1 MAHPPC
7 TRARF
12 ACALT
17 LATALLLAPAAAGAV
32 SRHEG
37 ATKAVSALGAPG
49 ASGPVIVFALNSPS
63 PAHTRVTQRGAGK
76 LVIKNG
82 KQRAFV
88 FYEDLGPFRA
98 YPHAGRVAL
107 VGAKSG
113 TVRLSNTFSRAPLVN
128 GKLPAYLKSSAAYGS
143 SQYRVFAR
151 LANTLVAPASPSNPD
166 ATGGGIGPNKSP
178 NADDQSVV
186 AKQNRPRHITLTAS
200 DENGDFLIF
209 AITQPPDHGTLSGS
223 PTDLTYTPNPGYV
236 GADKFGFKAYDD
248 TSQSNTGHVSIDVR
262 PLGSPPTTA
271 TSAGCTAY
279 NARAAAVVV
288 DGLVTASDPDDTTLA
303 GATVRIAAN
312 FQDGDDLLFTDQN
325 GISGSYDD
333 TTGVLTLSGD
343 TSVANYQAALRSVRY
358 RNLSTAHPALTKD
371 IAFTVNDAGSDSAA
385 ATKQVCI
392 TPGGPNQNPI
402 GEVTSEG
409 AVNYTENDGPVPVD
423 VGFVAL
429 DDGATLSGATVKF
442 TASQGSSDEETGGAG
457 GGGSVFNF
465 FPEDKLAF
473 TDQHGITG
481 SYNSLTGVLT
491 LSGTASV
498 ANYQTA
504 LASVTYENTSENPVP
519 DPRTIRFQVTDSDG
533 ANSVPSTRDVYVTPV
548 NDAPVVTPS
557 AGSAS
562 YTEGD
567 PATTIDAALTAGD
580 VDNTTLTGGQVR
592 ISNGFQSGDALVF
605 VNTATISGV
614 YDTGT
619 GVLTLSG
626 TASVADYQT
635 ALQSIQFRG
644 TSDDPSAT
652 KTIEYVVNDG
662 ALDSS
667 PATKDI
673 AVTAV
678 NDPPALSATAS
689 TLSYAEN
696 AGPVAVDAGITA
708 SDPDSTTFA
717 GATVQITGNF
727 SSSQDQLAF
736 TEQNGIT
743 GSYDGDTGT
752 LTLSGPASVAEYQ
765 AALQSVTYENASDN
779 PSADTRTVTFQVD
792 DGGAA
797 NNLSNQVTR
806 DISVTPSN
814 DAPVVTTSGG
824 STTYNAT
831 TGADVPA
838 DGSVAAT
845 DADDTSLESA
855 QVRISDGFQSGDALV
870 FADQSGISGVYDTG
884 TGVLTLTGP
893 APVESYQA
901 ALQSVTFHTTAA
913 SPGTSRTVEFLVNDG
928 DAGSNTAT
936 KAIDIT
942 TPPPNIAPV
951 VTTSDGATPYGNG
964 DPAVAVDGGVTVSDA
979 NDTNLEGARVS
990 VTGGYEAG
998 TDTLTFEDQGAITGT
1013 YDPENGI
1020 LTLSGTASIA
1030 DYQTALQ
1037 SIKFQTSGAAV
1048 EPSKTIQFV
1057 VNDGEADSNAAT
1069 KTLTVGPPTF

>member
-7 TRARF
+7 IRARF

-17 LATALLLAPAAAGAV
+17 LATALLLAPAAAGAG
-32 SRHEG
+32 SRNEA
-37 ATKAVSALGAPG
+37 ATKAVSALGAPR
-49 ASGPVIVFALNSPS
+49 ASGPAVGFALNSPS

-113 TVRLSNTFSRAPLVN
+113 KVRLSNTFSRAPLVN

-248 TSQSNTGHVSIDVR
+248 ASQSNTGHVSIDGR

-303 GATVRIAAN
+303 GATVRLAAN

-325 GISGSYDD
+325 GITGSYDD

-343 TSVANYQAALRSVRY
+343 TSVANYQAALRSIRY
-358 RNLSTAHPALTKD
+358 RNLSTAHPALAKD
-371 IAFTVNDAGSDSAA
+371 VTFTVNDAGSDSAP

-392 TPGGPNQNPI
+392 TPGGPNQKPI
-402 GEVTSEG
+402 GEVTAEG
-409 AVNYTENDGPVPVD
+409 ALNYTENDGPVPVD

-442 TASQGSSDEETGGAG
+442 TSRQGSSDEETGGG

-473 TDQHGITG
+473 TDQNGITG

-504 LASVTYENTSENPVP
+504 LASVTYENTSENPAP

-548 NDAPVVTPS
+548 NDAPVVAPS

-567 PATTIDAALTAGD
+567 LATTIDAALTTGD

-605 VNTATISGV
+605 VDTATISGV

-635 ALQSIQFRG
+635 ALQSIQFRR

-662 ALDSS
+662 ELDSS

-673 AVTAV
+673 TVTAV
-678 NDPPALSATAS
+678 NDPPVLSQPDAA
-689 TLSYAEN
+689 LSYAEN
-696 AGPVAVDAGITA
+696 AGPVAVDPGITA

-717 GATVQITGNF
+717 GATVQITGNL

-736 TEQNGIT
+736 TDQNGIT
-743 GSYDGDTGT
+743 GSYDGDAGT

-765 AALQSVTYENASDN
+765 AALQSETYENASDN

-838 DGSVAAT
+838 DGAVGT
-845 DADDTSLESA
+845 TNADDTSLESA

-928 DAGSNTAT
+928 DACSNTAT
-936 KAIDIT
+936 KAIDVT
-942 TPPPNIAPV
+942 TQPPNVAPV
-951 VTTSDGATPYGNG
+951 LTTSDGVTPYGNG
-964 DPAVAVDGGVTVSDA
+964 DPAVAVDGGVTVTDA
-979 NDTNLEGARVS
+979 NDTNLDGARVS
-990 VTGGYEAG
+990 VTGGYEPG
-998 TDTLTFEDQGAITGT
+998 TDTLTFEDTGSITGT

-1020 LTLSGTASIA
+1020 LTLSGTASVA
-1030 DYQTALQ
+1030 DYQSALQ
-1037 SIKFQTSGAAV
+1037 SIKSQTSGAAV

>member
-12 ACALT
+12 TCALA
-17 LATALLLAPAAAGAV
+17 LAASLLLAPAAAGSV
-32 SRHEG
+32 SRNQA

-49 ASGPVIVFALNSPS
+49 ASGPVIVFALTRPS
-63 PAHTRVTQRGAGK
+63 PAHTRVTQRGDGK
-76 LVIKNG
+76 LVIKGGNR
-82 KQRAFV
+82 RAFV

-113 TVRLSNTFSRAPLVN
+113 KVRLSGTFSRAPLIN
-128 GKLPAYLKSSAAYGS
+128 GKLPAFLESSAGYGS

-151 LANTLVAPASPSNPD
+151 LANTLVAPASPPSPD
-166 ATGGGIGPNKSP
+166 PTAPTGTGPNKAP
-178 NADDQSVV
+178 KADSQSIV
-186 AKQNRPRHITLTAS
+186 AKQNSPRHITLTAS
-200 DENGDFLIF
+200 DENGDFLIL
-209 AITQPPDHGTLSGS
+209 AITQPPGHGTLSGA
-223 PTDLTYTPNPGYV
+223 PTDLTYTPDPGYL
-236 GADKFGFKAYDD
+236 GKDKFAFKAYDD
-248 TSQSNTGHVSIDVR
+248 TSQSNTGHVTLDVR
-262 PLGSPPTTA
+262 PLGSPPTTT

-325 GISGSYDD
+325 GIIGSYDD
-333 TTGVLTLSGD
+333 TTGVLTLTGD
-343 TSVANYQAALRSVRY
+343 ASVANYQAALRSVSY
-358 RNLSTAHPALTKD
+358 RNLSTSHPALTKD

-392 TPGGPNQNPI
+392 TPGGPNQKPT

-442 TASQGSSDEETGGAG
+442 TASQGSSDEETGGGG

-473 TDQHGITG
+473 ADQNGITG

-533 ANSVPSTRDVYVTPV
+533 ANSVPSTRDLYVTPV

-557 AGSAS
+557 AGSGS

-567 PATTIDAALTAGD
+567 AATTIDAALTAGD
-580 VDNTTLTGGQVR
+580 VDNTMLTGGQVR
-592 ISNGFQSGDALVF
+592 ISSGFQPGDELVF
-605 VNTATISGV
+605 ADQGSISGV
-614 YDTGT
+614 YNAGT

-626 TASVADYQT
+626 TAAVADYQT
-635 ALQSIQFRG
+635 ALQSIKFVG
-644 TSDDPSAT
+644 TSHDPSAT

-662 ALDSS
+662 ELDSTA
-667 PATKDI
+667 ATKDI
-673 AVTAV
+673 AVTPV
-678 NDPPALSATAS
+678 NDAPVLDQPDAA
-689 TLSYAEN
+689 LSYAEN
-696 AGPVAVDAGITA
+696 AGPVAVAPAITA
-708 SDPDSTTFA
+708 SDVDSLNFS
-717 GATVQITGNF
+717 GATVQVSGNF
-727 SSSQDQLAF
+727 DSSQDQLAF
-736 TEQNGIT
+736 TDQSGIT
-743 GSYDGDTGT
+743 GSWDSESGT
-752 LTLSGPASVAEYQ
+752 LTLSGSASVAEYQ
-765 AALQSVTYENASDN
+765 TALQSVTYDNGSDN
-779 PSADTRTVTFQVD
+779 PSTATRTIRFQVD
-792 DGGAA
+792 DGGAD
-797 NNLSNQVTR
+797 NNLSNSVTR

-814 DAPVVTTSGG
+814 DAPAVTTSAG

-831 TGADVPA
+831 TGADVPV
-838 DGSVAAT
+838 DGALGAT
-845 DADDTSLESA
+845 DADDANLESA
-855 QVRISDGFQSGDALV
+855 QVRVSDGFQAGDQLV
-870 FADQSGISGVYDTG
+870 FAPQSGISGVYDDT
-884 TGVLTLTGP
+884 TGVLTLTGSAP
-893 APVESYQA
+893 AESYQA

-913 SPGTSRTVEFLVNDG
+913 DPGTSRTVEFLVNDG
-928 DAGSNTAT
+928 DADSNAAT

-951 VTTSDGATPYGNG
+951 VTASDGATPYGNG
-964 DPAVAVDGGVTVSDA
+964 DPAVAVDSGVTVTDA
-979 NDTNLEGARVS
+979 NDTNLEGARVRVS
-990 VTGGYEAG
+990 GGFEG
-998 TDTLTFEDQGAITGT
+998 GDTLTFEDQNNISGQ
-1013 YDPENGI
+1013 YDAENGI
-1020 LTLSGTASIA
+1020 LTLGGTATVA
-1030 DYQTALQ
+1030 QYEAALQ
-1037 SIKFQTSGAAV
+1037 SIKFGTSGAAV
-1048 EPSKTIQFV
+1048 EPSKTIEFL

-1069 KTLTVGPPTF
+1069 KTITVGPPTF